1 MTNGR
6 NQMLDLKLIL
16 IAAGAAFAM
25 GSGASWWI
33 TADYK
38 ESKYQAILAQM
49 RVEALQAVQA
59 SADRALAAERAH
71 NEIAQ
76 HLEVQHVEYQ
86 QNLNQVRLDN
96 QRLADELGGLR
107 DPHSSAASGGSVSSP
122 AAAASG
128 IKECAPTARLSV
140 EATRFL
146 LEFAAQA
153 DRAAAFAKTCHEW
166 VAEIESKR

>member
-1 MTNGR
+1 
-6 NQMLDLKLIL
+6 MLDLKLIL
-16 IAAGAAFAM
+16 IAAGAAFAV

-38 ESKYQAILAQM
+38 ESKYKAILAQIQ
-49 RVEALQAVQA
+49 VEALQAVQA
-59 SADRALAAERAH
+59 SAERALAAERAH
-71 NEIAQ
+71 NEIAST
-76 HLEVQHVEYQ
+76 LEVQYVEYQ

-107 DPHSSAASGGSVSSP
+107 DPHSAASGGSVSP
-122 AAAASG
+122 AAAAASG
-128 IKECAPTARLSV
+128 IKECAPSARLSV

-153 DRAAAFAKTCHEW
+153 DRAAAYAKTCQQW
-166 VAEIESKR
+166 IAEVEAKR

>member
-1 MTNGR
+1 
-6 NQMLDLKLIL
+6 MLDLKLIV
-16 IAAGAAFAM
+16 IAAGAAFAV

-33 TADYK
+33 TSDYK
-38 ESKYQAILAQM
+38 ESKYLAILAQM

-59 SADRALAAERAH
+59 SAERALAAERAH
-71 NEIAQ
+71 NKIAQ
-76 HLEVQHVEYQ
+76 NLEVQHVEYQ

-107 DPHSSAASGGSVSSP
+107 DPHSITSGSNVSSP
-122 AAAASG
+122 ATAPASA
-128 IKECAPTARLSV
+128 KECAPNARLSV

-153 DRAAAFAKTCHEW
+153 DRAAAYAKTCNEW
-166 VAEIESKR
+166 VAEIEAKQ

>member
-1 MTNGR
+1 
-6 NQMLDLKLIL
+6 MLDLKLIL
-16 IAAGAAFAM
+16 IAAGAAFAV

-38 ESKYQAILAQM
+38 ESKYKAILAQIQ
-49 RVEALQAVQA
+49 VEALQAVQA
-59 SADRALAAERAH
+59 SAERALAAERAH
-71 NEIAQ
+71 NEIAST
-76 HLEVQHVEYQ
+76 LEVQHVEYQ

-107 DPHSSAASGGSVSSP
+107 DPHSSAASGGSVSP
-122 AAAASG
+122 AAAAPAG
-128 IKECAPTARLSV
+128 IKECAPSARLSV

-153 DRAAAFAKTCHEW
+153 DRAAAYAKTCQQW
-166 VAEIESKR
+166 IAEVEAEQ